1 MKATIFNP
9 AQMRILQMMSF
20 LKTPE
25 QLANLENAISQDEGL
40 DMLCEN
46 GTITLDTIEKWG
58 KEHMR
63 ISRK

>member
-1 MKATIFNP
+1 MVNHEK
-9 AQMRILQMMSF
+9 
-20 LKTPE
+20 
-25 QLANLENAISQDEGL
+25 AISQYFVKKADEEL

-46 GTITLDTIEKWG
+46 GTITLDTIDKWG

>member
-1 MKATIFNP
+1 MGNHK
-9 AQMRILQMMSF
+9 
-20 LKTPE
+20 
-25 QLANLENAISQDEGL
+25 NAISQFFAKKVDEGL

-58 KEHMR
+58 EEHMR